1 MLAALKRWNEV
12 KEILLSERFPLEP
25 VFEHMYLATA
35 WTRLREATAA
45 TNDWHRALE
54 AR

>member
-12 KEILLSERFPLEP
+12 KERLMSARFPLEP
-25 VFEHMYLATA
+25 VFEHMYRATA
-35 WTRLREATAA
+35 WTRPKETTAA
-45 TNDWHRALE
+45 TNDWHHALE